1 MKTLTAADVMQN
13 DVLSV
18 NSDTGVVE
26 AARTMLRHKI
36 SGLPVIDWSRRL
48 VGILTEGDLLRRS
61 EIGTERHRSN
71 WLELLLGPGRGA
83 EEYTAEH
90 ARKVSEVMSDQVVA
104 VGPDMPLSEVVALME
119 KHHIKR
125 VPVLDG
131 ERLIGIVSRA
141 DLLRALVDAAAKID
155 AAPMSDKEIREQI
168 LRAINSEQWSP
179 RATINVDVANGVVT
193 LHGCI
198 IDNRERAALTVLAE
212 NVPGV
217 AKVVDEMVWIE
228 PLSGMVLEPNATK
241 SGPGAASTGNR

>member
-1 MKTLTAADVMQN
+1 MKPLTAADVMHN

-18 NSDTGVVE
+18 NLDTSVVE

-71 WLELLLGPGRGA
+71 WLELLLGPGRVA

-104 VGPDMPLSEVVALME
+104 VRPDTPLSEVVALME

-141 DLLRALVDAAAKID
+141 DLLRALID
-155 AAPMSDKEIREQI
+155 AAGQTDAAPASDTQIRERI
-168 LRAINSEQWSP
+168 LSAIDNERWSP

-198 IDNRERAALTVLAE
+198 TDERERAALTVLAE

-217 AKVVDEMVWIE
+217 TKVVDEMVWIE
-228 PLSGMVLEPNATK
+228 PLSGMVLEPNAGETR
-241 SGPGAASTGNR
+241 GAA